1 MVPGDV
7 VEVAG
12 YRFEFGSSP
21 MVALHMQSG
30 ATMTVARLC
39 GQPSTPLKFSYASP
53 SIVDICVDDGSGGT
67 WTVNAG
73 ESCSIDAAGKLP
85 EGSVAYDSGTLLQTD
100 VDSRSVSPTGKYE
113 AQTALPTD
121 NHRREFGKRIAIV
134 GYNFLKA
141 GELTRVFLN
150 LPLSD
155 DVKNEKFV
163 DSESKVR
170 ASEIYEGK
178 EHPDCAQTPEL
189 CVRTAECYDVQAFG
203 LNEFGECREAIVDE
217 KNPAN
222 SRPGGCGLTCIAPSA
237 MGQDVT
243 VIVKRGT
250 QVSNYNFYVKYR
262 SPTID
267 SITISA
273 DSSPLG
279 LIPTVGLEEI
289 TITGENF
296 GNGKATVALGT
307 VAPVSAS
314 GCVWR

>member
-1 MVPGDV
+1 MI
-7 VEVAG
+7 VEP
-12 YRFEFGSSP
+12 FF
-21 MVALHMQSG
+21 
-30 ATMTVARLC
+30 RLTSIAASR
-39 GQPSTPLKFSYASP
+39 QLEST
-53 SIVDICVDDGSGGT
+53 
-67 WTVNAG
+67 
-73 ESCSIDAAGKLP
+73 
-85 EGSVAYDSGTLLQTD
+85 
-100 VDSRSVSPTGKYE
+100 R
-113 AQTALPTD
+113 QTALPTD

-170 ASEIYEGK
+170 ASEIFEGK

-222 SRPGGCGLTCIAPSA
+222 SRPGGCGQRIAPSA

-314 GCVWR
+314 GCTCGDDASGYGNGLQCGFHFSPETLRQACYLPSAVANGHPRFG